1 MRGMVLRVLYLRQMP
16 NPAIAQAC
24 AVCSSLRCA
33 QNSCYGLMVAAISD
47 VAWEGESLPALLKGI
62 AKILLSNYGAGL
74 AETVTT
80 V

>member
-1 MRGMVLRVLYLRQMP
+1 
-16 NPAIAQAC
+16 
-24 AVCSSLRCA
+24 
-33 QNSCYGLMVAAISD
+33 MVAAISD